1 MMEEKREDAVGALP
15 IVAMLVIFSVS
26 LFGKYT
32 SVSPRAQRLIIR

>member
-26 LFGKYT
+26 LFGKCT
-32 SVSPRAQRLIIR
+32 LVNSEGHRLIIR